1 MLLLSI
7 SSAFQRP
14 TGSSPSRNSIRS
26 PSAAPAGTRSRG
38 WLKAALSLEGDVNN
52 AFGGGGEQD
61 TTSMRLQRARL
72 RLAEAQG
79 IIPAGS
85 SDRYQT
91 PGGLQRTTKVRDLT
105 FKVAEPEVQ
114 YDPEEAEARLWRQPV
129 TWLKRNVDLFV
140 PMTAF
145 LGRVIVDIITD
156 EEERHR
162 RKRAQELLEIISG
175 LGPAVIKAG
184 QALSSRPDLLPSE
197 YLEELQKL
205 QDRLPPYPNEQAFQV
220 VESELG
226 VAFDQ
231 VFELLEENPIAAA
244 SIGQVYKAKLR
255 STGETVAVKVQ
266 RPRCEEIISVDLYV
280 LRWYAGLINRILSV
294 LKRDIDVIAVI
305 DDFGELIYREIDY
318 TAEAAN
324 AQRFVEL
331 YGGLEDICAP
341 RVYTELSTRKVLTLE
356 WVDGVRLVDQRQL
369 QSYRADPT
377 KLIDRLVQCSLRQML
392 ENGFFHADPHAG
404 NLLCTPE
411 GKLCYLDFGMMSY
424 VESNQRYGIIEAVIH
439 LVNRDFN
446 SLASLYQRMGFI
458 PGDVDTQPIITAL
471 EDALPEVL
479 NASVGELNI
488 KNVINKLGD
497 VMYKFPF
504 ALPPYYIAIIR
515 CLGVLEG
522 LALQV
527 NPNSRII
534 NDAYPYIA
542 SRLLTDSSPE
552 LQAALHKLI
561 FKAGRPRW
569 ERLEQLLEVAGSTSD
584 YDVTLAMDQLLDYI
598 LSEQGTEFRR
608 IFAAELVDAVDQLGA
623 DTTSYLLKNWRTLS
637 LGQAPPR
644 LVPALAGLGVGGG
657 MQGDAGLT
665 GDLFA
670 SAGVAEEDM
679 TPTMLAAR
687 RLARTLAQS
696 RGFDAERLLSLVRR
710 LLQEPKAQDL
720 GLGIA
725 ADISERFVSR
735 LIRSIFQL
743 PESV

>member
-1 MLLLSI
+1 
-7 SSAFQRP
+7 
-14 TGSSPSRNSIRS
+14 
-26 PSAAPAGTRSRG
+26 
-38 WLKAALSLEGDVNN
+38 
-52 AFGGGGEQD
+52 
-61 TTSMRLQRARL
+61 MRLQRARL

-392 ENGFFHADPHAG
+392 ENGFFHADPHAVSLLRQSHWRIVYLYRVDDGVYDLVLLLTLRVFPCRAVKPITHSCSFPFLFNPSTKFQG

-644 LVPALAGLGVGGG
+644 LVPALAGFGVGGG

-670 SAGVAEEDM
+670 SAGVAGM
-679 TPTMLAAR
+679 
-687 RLARTLAQS
+687 
-696 RGFDAERLLSLVRR
+696 
-710 LLQEPKAQDL
+710 
-720 GLGIA
+720 
-725 ADISERFVSR
+725 
-735 LIRSIFQL
+735 SIFFRVFWFQR
-743 PESV
+743 VGRR